1 MSSPHITMMD
11 TKSENIVR
19 QELITYQKSDV
30 GMKKI
35 TVVRQFFNEDYVDS
49 RHETVLNSM
58 DV

>member
-11 TKSENIVR
+11 TQSENIVR
-19 QELITYQKSDV
+19 QELITYQKSDA

-35 TVVRQFFNEDYVDS
+35 TVVRQFFNEDYIDS
-49 RHETVLNSM
+49 KHETILNTM